1 VNIAILQHTYN
12 PTTIGWV
19 QGLEERGHRV
29 VVIVASEREPLGGAD
44 DGELVVVA
52 DLPWTQHWGR
62 RLFKG
67 RAKAVVALPRPR
79 ELWRAMR
86 AHRPD
91 LVLIKVYSLRNV
103 LAAIFALAMGA
114 RRLGW
119 LEQVP
124 PASPEWRVL
133 RCLGVLPRRW
143 FTAVADRPGGIASEG
158 GVPTSAGLP
167 LITYAAPRWPRDA
180 PAGRHADPVR
190 PLRVLTAS
198 TFTNPAA
205 KRPWWTL
212 VAARRA
218 GLLDGRMSFT
228 FAGLGGPEQA
238 DHQRLTEL
246 IATCAAG
253 SLVEVRSDVPY
264 RAMVDLY
271 DDHDVLVLPSAAE
284 QFGMV
289 VPEAMSRGLAV
300 VVTDVVGAIGCIVD
314 EITGLIVD
322 ADDIDDLGR
331 ALVLLEADRSLVDRL
346 GVAAQRFIDEHAS
359 PASTA
364 ERIER
369 FAFSRSR
376 ARAGTRT
383 RR

>member
-19 QGLEERGHRV
+19 QGLEARGHHV

-52 DLPWTQHWGR
+52 DLSWTQHWGR

-67 RAKAVVALPRPR
+67 RAKAVVALPDPR

-86 AHRPD
+86 AQRPD
-91 LVLIKVYSLRNV
+91 VVLLKVYSLRNV
-103 LAAIFALAMGA
+103 LAALLALALGA
-114 RRLGW
+114 RRVGW

-124 PASPEWRVL
+124 PASPEWRLL
-133 RCLGVLPRRW
+133 RALGVLPRRW
-143 FTAVADRPGGIASEG
+143 FTAVADRPGGIGSDDEP
-158 GVPTSAGLP
+158 PTSAGLP
-167 LITYAAPRWPRDA
+167 LITYAAPRWPRAA
-180 PAGRHADPVR
+180 PAPRDADPSR

-198 TFTNPAA
+198 SFTNPAA

-212 VAARRA
+212 EAARRT
-218 GLLDGRMSFT
+218 GLVDGRVRFT
-228 FAGLGGPEQA
+228 FAGLGGPEQE
-238 DHQRLTEL
+238 DNRRLTDL
-246 IATCAAG
+246 VAACG
-253 SLVEVRSDVPY
+253 AGALVDIRSNVPY
-264 RAMVDLY
+264 RGMIELY
-271 DDHDVLVLPSAAE
+271 DTHDVLVLPSTAE

-300 VVTDVVGAIGCIVD
+300 VVTDVVGAIGCVVD
-314 EITGLIVD
+314 EVTGLIVD
-322 ADDIDDLGR
+322 VDDVDGLGR
-331 ALVLLEADRSLVDRL
+331 TLARLEADRGLVTRL
-346 GVAAQRFIDEHAS
+346 GAHAMSFIERHAS
-359 PASTA
+359 PALTA

-369 FAFSRSR
+369 LALSR
-376 ARAGTRT
+376 ARATAGTRT